1 MIGNEA
7 DPDFTKALNNDN
19 ETRKCLQRCELQTET
34 MMTTT
39 STFPNRET
47 FPYRWVFRVTTTSN
61 WTAQCT
67 NSVYFL

>member
-7 DPDFTKALNNDN
+7 DPDLTKALNEAN
-19 ETRKCLQRCELQTET
+19 ETRKCLQRCELQTGT

-47 FPYRWVFRVTTTSN
+47 FPYRW
-61 WTAQCT
+61 AT
-67 NSVYFL
+67 NSRCLKTGGPKSGLV